1 MHSLDA
7 LADLGHIV
15 LRDLRYVVLFVED
28 LERSLGFY
36 RDTLGLEV
44 RHRAEGYA
52 ELAVDGPKF
61 ALLERWRVPALVGD
75 AEALRPPAGAHE
87 AEVAFLVDDVDAVY
101 GELRA
106 RDVVFVCAPT
116 DRPWSQRTAY
126 FKDPDG
132 HLIEIAQNLK
142 RA

>member
-1 MHSLDA
+1 M
-7 LADLGHIV
+7 DLGPTV
-15 LRDLRYVVLFVED
+15 LRDLHYVVLFVED

-36 RDTLGLEV
+36 RNTLGLEV

-52 ELAVDGPKF
+52 ELAVNGPKF
-61 ALLERWRVPALVGD
+61 ALLERWRVPALVGN
-75 AEALRPPAGAHE
+75 AEALRPPSGAHE
-87 AEVAFLVDDVDAVY
+87 GEVAFLVDDVDAVY
-101 GELRA
+101 SQLRA
-106 RDVVFVCAPT
+106 RDVVFVSAPT